1 TTKEI
6 DSFLQSCERWKTRF
20 IALNREQETKTQKAP
35 TQQVQSVVR
44 DLVTSVEM
52 DTLRSDAENTHTRLE
67 WSSWLQEDTAS
78 CLAKSSRERQET
90 EAFEAMERQLMADR
104 VVELETQLAQKRA
117 VEREKEME
125 LSSLREAQ
133 EDQVVSKQE
142 VAALEDE
149 KKRRTE
155 ELTQMK
161 NKMEAVEAENA
172 TLKQKNKKLVEEG
185 EEIKKLQRAFKARD
199 AKMITVLK
207 TEREKS
213 SQRKQEL
220 QILHAK
226 FSSSMDSVSE
236 KAMRL
241 EEVEQQ
247 LRDAQSDARA
257 AETRQKEL
265 ERQITSLQEEN
276 ASLLAQLK
284 AQNEALKRQQAE
296 REHQSVGQ
304 PSSERTIDDES
315 TLVAQLAEKEAL
327 QMFIR
332 RYRSTAEDKCRQLME
347 KVNAL
352 ESQRASTQ
360 AQTEESCTGE
370 WGRSLESDVSR
381 LRRQRQKE
389 LSYERRTKR
398 ELQTRESTLAGW
410 ERDCT
415 QLQGTLVCLKAR
427 LVEELV
433 LQERKEVQRVVGGL
447 VDRVELSRTTEDL
460 QEAQRDVTWLQ
471 TMDEEWHDYAA
482 TEEKQRRGVE
492 ELNAVERQLTTE
504 RVGKLTTQL
513 ETSQRRLHEEK
524 AAAVELNNMC
534 DLLKQEVTCQ
544 AQWLTGFS
552 LNSMAM
558 VNIQSQ
564 LSNRMQEQQ
573 AEQSKQLSQLEADK
587 TELEEQLRVSQLN
600 A

>member
-1 TTKEI
+1 MRAKMKHSKSPHAPSPHAPSPKRPRTPPSDLSSDQKKPRLSPSSSRDGVCDDTLRIATQLLRDENRQLLADRDALEKSKTALSERLAHTQRSLRDLEDDLARLYRQKQQEMDTQRLELEQKLQDASARPRASKEINSTAGYSKQTTKEI

-20 IALNREQETKTQKAP
+20 IALNRKLETKTEKAA

-52 DTLRSDAENTHTRLE
+52 DTLRSDAENTQTRLE
-67 WSSWLQEDTAS
+67 WASWLQEDTAS

-117 VEREKEME
+117 VEREKEVE

-161 NKMEAVEAENA
+161 NKMEAVEAEKA
-172 TLKQKNKKLVEEG
+172 TLKQQNKKLVEEG
-185 EEIKKLQRAFKARD
+185 EEIEKLQRAFKARD

-220 QILHAK
+220 QILYAK

-304 PSSERTIDDES
+304 PSTERTIDDES

-332 RYRSTAEDKCRQLME
+332 RYHSTAEDKCRQLME
-347 KVNAL
+347 KVSAL
-352 ESQRASTQ
+352 ESLRASTQ
-360 AQTEESCTGE
+360 TQTEESCTGE
-370 WGRSLESDVSR
+370 
-381 LRRQRQKE
+381 
-389 LSYERRTKR
+389 
-398 ELQTRESTLAGW
+398 
-410 ERDCT
+410 
-415 QLQGTLVCLKAR
+415 
-427 LVEELV
+427 
-433 LQERKEVQRVVGGL
+433 
-447 VDRVELSRTTEDL
+447 
-460 QEAQRDVTWLQ
+460 
-471 TMDEEWHDYAA
+471 
-482 TEEKQRRGVE
+482 
-492 ELNAVERQLTTE
+492 
-504 RVGKLTTQL
+504 
-513 ETSQRRLHEEK
+513 
-524 AAAVELNNMC
+524 
-534 DLLKQEVTCQ
+534 
-544 AQWLTGFS
+544 
-552 LNSMAM
+552 
-558 VNIQSQ
+558 VN
-564 LSNRMQEQQ
+564 
-573 AEQSKQLSQLEADK
+573 
-587 TELEEQLRVSQLN
+587 
-600 A
+600 